1 MNNIKLQ
8 PKDVCMFTLDSSL
21 QLENDFSFIPEEFEQ
36 TKPTIKIVK
45 KQTEN
50 NNSLF

>member
-8 PKDVCMFTLDSSL
+8 PKDVTLFTLNSSL
-21 QLENDFSFIPEEFEQ
+21 QLENDFSFIPEEFKQ
-36 TKPTIKIVK
+36 TKPIIKELK

-50 NNSLF
+50 SNALF

>member
-1 MNNIKLQ
+1 MNNIKLE
-8 PKDVCMFTLDSSL
+8 PKDVTLFTLNSSL
-21 QLENDFSFIPEEFEQ
+21 QIENDFSFIPEEFEQ

-50 NNSLF
+50 SNSLF